1 MLEFF
6 MLLIKNISNPF
17 VSPADKLHFFA
28 ISARAPQNCSND
40 SLSLCFL
47 FNSLFLSNVTLL
59 TNATDRFSKN
69 SLKKI
74 WRILTRVNIW
84 PKIFFPSFPRAKKK
98 IDRSFL
104 SASSNLKRLKF
115 FVIVFLF
122 PKLSLYRHIYFVHG
136 YSFPDGLVFGFLV
149 IRFPTVAGVGGIVL
163 SCLEGCLCRYIF
175 LRLLPVEIDRSTPPR
190 ELVGPPYGFAKMKVY
205 LSLLICYCLTAP

>member
-1 MLEFF
+1 

-47 FNSLFLSNVTLL
+47 FNSLFLSTVTLL

-98 IDRSFL
+98 DRSEFFISFL
-104 SASSNLKRLKF
+104 KSQA
-115 FVIVFLF
+115 
-122 PKLSLYRHIYFVHG
+122 
-136 YSFPDGLVFGFLV
+136 
-149 IRFPTVAGVGGIVL
+149 T
-163 SCLEGCLCRYIF
+163 EIF
-175 LRLLPVEIDRSTPPR
+175 
-190 ELVGPPYGFAKMKVY
+190 
-205 LSLLICYCLTAP
+205 CYCLFVSEAVSLSSYLFCSRIFFS